1 MMKMKKRLS
10 HGLIYIILAI
20 LLLICI
26 LPFYVMIINSTHSTN
41 ELYVGLKILPGKY
54 LIKNITNMTQSVNMA
69 RGFFNS
75 FIIAGSSTLLA
86 AYFGTMTAY
95 GIFEYRFRMRKVIYS
110 MIMVSMMVPTQ
121 LSIIG
126 LFRLSRN
133 LGILDTYWPIIIPSI
148 ANASTIFFVLQYLE
162 TTMDEEL
169 LDAARIDGCGEI
181 SIFHKF
187 ILPLSKPGI
196 ATMAIFNFVSYW
208 NNFFTPMILL
218 FSDDK
223 FTVPLLINNLNKGM
237 LQDLGA
243 KYAAIAI
250 SIVPI
255 IIVYC
260 FFSKYITKGMM
271 AGAVKG

>member
-1 MMKMKKRLS
+1 MKIKKNLA
-10 HGLIYIILAI
+10 HGFIYIILII
-20 LLLICI
+20 LLIICI

-41 ELYVGLKILPGKY
+41 ELYVGLQTLPGKD
-54 LIKNITNMTQSVNMA
+54 LLNNLSNMA
-69 RGFFNS
+69 ESVDMVRGFLNS

-95 GIFEYRFRMRKVIYS
+95 GIFEYRFRVRKVVYS

-133 LGILDTYWPIIIPSI
+133 LGLLDTYWPIILPSI
-148 ANASTIFFVLQYLE
+148 ANAGTIFFVLQYLE

-169 LDAARIDGCGEI
+169 LDSARIDGCGEI
-181 SIFHKF
+181 SIFHRF
-187 ILPLSKPGI
+187 ILPLAKPGI